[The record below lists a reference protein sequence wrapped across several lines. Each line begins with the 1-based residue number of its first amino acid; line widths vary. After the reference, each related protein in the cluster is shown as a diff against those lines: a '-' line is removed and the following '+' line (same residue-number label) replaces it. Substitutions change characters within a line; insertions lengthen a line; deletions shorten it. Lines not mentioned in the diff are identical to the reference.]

1 MDNTTSFPTA
11 LLLILVGW
19 CLVALYFDWQ
29 IKTEFF
35 RHRDEFD
42 PDAQDSQES
51 CETIGLYHERLDTR
65 TALQRV
71 CAVVAGTAAGLCV
84 AATLVGACAA
94 AAYSISRVL

>member
-1 MDNTTSFPTA
+1 MTTTNT
-11 LLLILVGW
+11 LLLIALMW
-19 CLVALYFDWQ
+19 CLVAMYLDWQ

-51 CETIGLYHERLDTR
+51 CETIGVEQDRPDTR
-65 TALQRV
+65 TALQQV
-71 CAVVAGTAAGLCV
+71 SAVVVGTAAGLCV